1 MYYVNKGDMSVEKL
15 TNIDDAHYIFGSIP
29 VVANRLDTAMDRAL
43 LKYGVTAKQW
53 LLSIMLFSLF
63 RQPPTIKEAARQM
76 GSSHQNV
83 KQVALKLQQ
92 KGLVKLE
99 KDKRD
104 ARATRMRLTE
114 KSETFWAQT
123 NAEGEAFMAA
133 LYSGID
139 PESLRAT
146 RQVLEKL
153 LENLEAIEQLSREDG
168 RE

>member
-1 MYYVNKGDMSVEKL
+1 MKKL
-15 TNIDDAHYIFGSIP
+15 ESIDDAHFIFGSIP
-29 VVANRLDTAMDRAL
+29 VVANRLDTALDRAL
-43 LKYGVTAKQW
+43 QKYGVTAKQW

-63 RQPPTIKEAARQM
+63 GEPPTIKEAARQM

-92 KGLVKLE
+92 KGLVDLV

-114 KSETFWAQT
+114 KSGMFWAQT

-133 LYSGID
+133 FYKDIG
-139 PESLRAT
+139 PESLNCMR
-146 RQVLEKL
+146 RVLEQL
-153 LENLEAIEQLSREDG
+153 LENLDDLEKNEAEDG
-168 RE
+168 ME